1 MWQLGGMILLALSA
15 WGYIALHD
23 KKQQEIGA
31 AEVRAQLEKERA
43 DVEADIA
50 RANQEGKLKFAALY
64 EAAVRRNRQ
73 AEQQAATDALTR
85 EAANELRART
95 DPEYEDWRKRVVPAY
110 PANRLRDATL
120 LAAHESGRGGL
131 PGGIAVPAA
140 AVVSSSAVPID
151 QRWFSR
157 IRSFLGG
164 ATAPGMGSGGPGGER
179 LP

>member
-1 MWQLGGMILLALSA
+1 MWQIGGMILLALSA

-64 EAAVRRNRQ
+64 EAALRRNRE
-73 AEQQAATDALTR
+73 AEAKIATDALTR
-85 EAANELRART
+85 EAANELQART
-95 DPEYEDWRKRVVPAY
+95 DPEYDDWRKRVVPPY
-110 PANRLRDATL
+110 PAGRLRDATL
-120 LAAHESGRGGL
+120 LAAHESNSSGL
-131 PGGIAVPAA
+131 PGGIAVPASP
-140 AVVSSSAVPID
+140 VVPATAEPVD

-164 ATAPGMGSGGPGGER
+164 ATAPGVAGSGASGK
-179 LP
+179 